1 MTGIFDLTGKVALVT
16 GASSG
21 LGAQFAKALA
31 QHGADVAIIARRV
44 EKLAETKKAVE
55 ALGKSCLAIKCDVTK
70 MADIVNAVN
79 ETVEVFGTI
88 DILINS
94 AGVGISAP
102 AESQTE
108 EEWRRVIETNLN
120 ATYFF
125 CREAGKIMIGKKYD
139 KIINIGSIHSNVGIM
154 ASDLTA
160 YCASKGGVQM
170 LTKQLA
176 IEWAEYNITVNAI
189 GPSYFLSEM
198 TERVQ
203 NDPGFKHVLE
213 TYCPMKRFGKPEE
226 LDGTIVYL
234 ASDAS
239 NFVTGHMLNVDGG
252 WLAI

>member
-1 MTGIFDLTGKVALVT
+1 MTNIFDLTGKVALVT

-31 QHGADVAIIARRV
+31 KHGANVAIAARRV

-70 MADIVNAVN
+70 MEDIVNAVN
-79 ETVEVFGTI
+79 ETVEVLGTI
-88 DILINS
+88 DILVNS
-94 AGVGISAP
+94 AGVGISSP
-102 AESQTE
+102 AESQTDA
-108 EEWRRVIETNLN
+108 EWRQVIETNLN

-125 CREAGKIMIGKKYD
+125 CREAGKIMIAKKYG
-139 KIINIGSIHSNVGIM
+139 KIINIGSIHSNAGMMV
-154 ASDLTA
+154 SDLTA

-176 IEWAEYNITVNAI
+176 VEWAEYNITVNAI
-189 GPSYFLSEM
+189 GPSYFTSEM
-198 TERVQ
+198 TQ
-203 NDPGFKHVLE
+203 NAQDDPNFKHVLE
-213 TYCPMKRFGKPEE
+213 AYCPMKRFGKPEE

-239 NFVTGHMLNVDGG
+239 NFVNGHMLNVDGG